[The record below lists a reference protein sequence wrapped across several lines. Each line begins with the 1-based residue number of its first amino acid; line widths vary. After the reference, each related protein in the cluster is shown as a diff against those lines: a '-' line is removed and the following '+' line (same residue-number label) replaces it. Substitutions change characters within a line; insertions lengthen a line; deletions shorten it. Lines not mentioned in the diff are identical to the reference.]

1 MQLYIFT
8 ATAEDGLQIVEQIL
22 PFFQP
27 DYTVTINAVPELNIK
42 RDIPIV
48 LGNINY
54 EDSYDGDFTNRR
66 AVIYTLSFTAKTY
79 LFGPMNNQGVIK
91 EVQSDIGTSTDSP
104 LTREE
109 RIVVIPNPTT
119 ADADDDFGFTTT
131 IKFFDD
137 SKRYNPKT
145 DTDE

>member
-1 MQLYIFT
+1 
-8 ATAEDGLQIVEQIL
+8 
-22 PFFQP
+22 
-27 DYTVTINAVPELNIK
+27 
-42 RDIPIV
+42 
-48 LGNINY
+48 
-54 EDSYDGDFTNRR
+54 
-66 AVIYTLSFTAKTY
+66 
-79 LFGPMNNQGVIK
+79 MNNQGVIK